1 MAIESRIRMSETS
14 GKWITHKEAVTFT
27 ASSASMAAE
36 EVGLLLKGCGFQVSG
51 RDAVP
56 NRMIFC

>member
-1 MAIESRIRMSETS
+1 MATKSRIRMSKSS
-14 GKWITHKEAVTFT
+14 GKWITHKEAVTFAT
-27 ASSASMAAE
+27 SSTSMAAE
-36 EVGLLLKGCGFQVSG
+36 LGLLLKGCGFQVSG

>member
-1 MAIESRIRMSETS
+1 MSETS
-14 GKWITHKEAVTFT
+14 GKWITHKEAVTFA

-36 EVGLLLKGCGFQVSG
+36 ELGLLLKGCGFQVSG